1 MLPVCQKRSRKEISD
16 PNLSAANVLK
26 QMFKQAEAEG
36 KDPLAVAL
44 GRRGGPKGAPARAA
58 KMSPKQRSASASK
71 AALARWKT
79 QK

>member
-36 KDPLAVAL
+36 KDHQQ
-44 GRRGGPKGAPARAA
+44 GRLR
-58 KMSPKQRSASASK
+58 
-71 AALARWKT
+71 
-79 QK
+79 